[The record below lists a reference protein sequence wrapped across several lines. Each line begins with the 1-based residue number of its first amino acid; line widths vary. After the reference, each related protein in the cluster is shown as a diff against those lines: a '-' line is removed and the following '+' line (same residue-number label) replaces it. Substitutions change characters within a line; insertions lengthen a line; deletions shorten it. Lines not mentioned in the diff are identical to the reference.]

1 MGIIVYSMMIALG
14 EMTTLF
20 PVSGAFTHYAARF
33 VDPAMGFAL
42 GWNYWYS
49 WAITIP
55 VEISAAQVCIQW
67 WPGGEHLSPAIF
79 ITVFWVAIT
88 ASNAVNV
95 RVYGEAEFW
104 LALMKIITVL
114 GLMILG
120 IIITAGGAPNHTTIG
135 FRFWRED
142 GAFQQENGIGGSW
155 GRFLAFWTVFVQ
167 AAFSYLGKS
176 SSFAL

>member
-1 MGIIVYSMMIALG
+1 MLTPRSAVAS
-14 EMTTLF
+14 
-20 PVSGAFTHYAARF
+20 R
-33 VDPAMGFAL
+33 PA
-42 GWNYWYS
+42 
-49 WAITIP
+49 
-55 VEISAAQVCIQW
+55 
-67 WPGGEHLSPAIF
+67 
-79 ITVFWVAIT
+79 VFWVCIT

-104 LALMKIITVL
+104 LALMKIVTVL

-120 IIITAGGAPNHTTIG
+120 IVITAGGAPNGETIG

-167 AAFSYLGKS
+167 VCTLQSFRGLGFVIS
-176 SSFAL
+176 EC